1 MDTTFR
7 EMSDEKAFSA
17 DIDQFLAAHA
27 PVETKHIFKNRLVQD
42 LYDVVNSPQCARLRT
57 TEEICGA
64 LLPYITPI
72 INDPIAY
79 SEAVTW
85 PAFYGVKHHIETGEK
100 EFKKLDPLTSMCV
113 SIYFY
118 IYH

>member
-1 MDTTFR
+1 
-7 EMSDEKAFSA
+7 MSEENAFNL
-17 DIDQFLAAHA
+17 DIDEFLAQH
-27 PVETKHIFKNRLVQD
+27 PIENKHIFKNKLVQD
-42 LYDVVNSPQCARLRT
+42 LYDVVNSHQVARLRNT
-57 TEEICGA
+57 DEIRSA
-64 LLPYITPI
+64 LLRYITPI
-72 INDPIAY
+72 INDPVAY
-79 SEAVTW
+79 SEATIW